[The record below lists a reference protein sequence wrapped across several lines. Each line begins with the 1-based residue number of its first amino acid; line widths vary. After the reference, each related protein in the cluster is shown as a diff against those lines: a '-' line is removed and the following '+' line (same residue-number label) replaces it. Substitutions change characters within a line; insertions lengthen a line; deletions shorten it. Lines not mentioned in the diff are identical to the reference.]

1 MTICTVLENHE
12 ALVNHETLGNKE
24 VTFIVLAL
32 CIIIATTAIYFSFLR
47 KPAHTADGEAK
58 H

>member
-12 ALVNHETLGNKE
+12 ILAHQERLGTQD
-24 VTFIVLAL
+24 VTYIVLAL
-32 CIIIATTAIYFSFLR
+32 CIIIATTAIYFSFIR
-47 KPAHTADGEAK
+47 KTAHTHDAK

>member
-12 ALVNHETLGNKE
+12 ILAQSERLGTKE

-32 CIIIATTAIYFSFLR
+32 CVIIATTAIYFSFIR
-47 KPAHTADGEAK
+47 KAAHTDDTK

>member
-12 ALVNHETLGNKE
+12 VLEQHSTIGNKE

-47 KPAHTADGEAK
+47 KAAHTDDAK

>member
-12 ALVNHETLGNKE
+12 ALVAHEGIGNKE

-32 CIIIATTAIYFSFLR
+32 CIIIATLAIYFSFLR
-47 KPAHTADGEAK
+47 KPANTSDAK

>member
-12 ALVNHETLGNKE
+12 ILAQTERLGTKE

-47 KPAHTADGEAK
+47 KPADTADGGAK